1 MTQNIS
7 ALPRIRAM
15 IRSDGTGELV
25 IDGVSSHIAAADEA
39 GVREEIIHRV
49 TDAARSI
56 DRAVRLTAEDEQ
68 GRSPLIVHPNGDVE
82 DDGAFIPTPVKPD
95 PEPAEPAG
103 TDSVSDIEAAE
114 AAEATEAV
122 EAADSAVSAAVSET
136 EVVELVALVVAS
148 DQQAPNLDTAVLQ
161 AAVLDDAELDAM
173 VDREML
179 DDAVLDAGMLEGTVL
194 DADAD
199 ADAEGEAEAD
209 ADVEVILIEPAS
221 SERAHV
227 LPVTTFDGLVLDLDA
242 DADDEDDQELDLT
255 AEPFSAPRSATRFIG
270 LAPVPGDTP
279 AEEDTNTSPADLVP
293 PETGTDDDAVAPA
306 ALDGGGPNL
315 ADFMNSRPP
324 LVTGPALLGWQG
336 TVRRLTGGLVSPAPG
351 AGEMSHRSAVASV
364 QRSLVGPRT
373 IVVLNPKGGA
383 HKTTATL
390 LIAATFGIHRGG
402 YTLAWDNNET
412 MGTLGVRAQTAH
424 HTNTAVDLLRD
435 LDNFAYSSSARVGDL
450 DNYVRNQ
457 GDARFDA
464 LASDLDPAGAASIDD
479 VAFGKLHAALSRFYR
494 VLIIDTGNNMRASNW
509 EAAVEAADQLVVVST
524 IREDTAY
531 GAASLLDGLRQKGH
545 ADKVAQ
551 AVTIL
556 ASPAKTADRQLSLR
570 LHDHFSQL
578 TRTVVD
584 VPYDAALVAGGSL
597 NFDALAPRT
606 REAWLVATAAIAEG
620 L

>member
-7 ALPRIRAM
+7 ELPRIRAM
-15 IRSDGTGELV
+15 IRSDGTGDLL
-25 IDGVSSHIAAADEA
+25 IDGVSQHITAADEA
-39 GVREEIIHRV
+39 GVREEIINRV

-56 DRAVRLTAEDEQ
+56 RRAVRLTAEDEQ
-68 GRSPLIVHPNGDVE
+68 GQSPLIVHPNGDVE
-82 DDGAFIPTPVKPD
+82 DDGAFIPTPVAPQQD
-95 PEPAEPAG
+95 AVEQAGDAE
-103 TDSVSDIEAAE
+103 DAE
-114 AAEATEAV
+114 AEAENAPQHSPRPAARISAMPGATP
-122 EAADSAVSAAVSET
+122 VSATATET
-136 EVVELVALVVAS
+136 EVVELVALVVAPKPETAE
-148 DQQAPNLDTAVLQ
+148 DQAPEDDAPDLD
-161 AAVLDDAELDAM
+161 AAVLDA
-173 VDREML
+173 
-179 DDAVLDAGMLEGTVL
+179 AVLDAAAVNAGNIEDAVADAGMLG
-194 DADAD
+194 D
-199 ADAEGEAEAD
+199 
-209 ADVEVILIEPAS
+209 
-221 SERAHV
+221 SEHA
-227 LPVTTFDGLVLDLDA
+227 TTFDDLVLDLDA
-242 DADDEDDQELDLT
+242 DADDDEDG
-255 AEPFSAPRSATRFIG
+255 AEQDVAAAGYFAPRSASDSDTATATAEP
-270 LAPVPGDTP
+270 APVPSPPLVDP
-279 AEEDTNTSPADLVP
+279 AAALAVLVGSDSPAVISG
-293 PETGTDDDAVAPA
+293 E
-306 ALDGGGPNL
+306 GPNL

-324 LVTGPALLGWQG
+324 LVAGPALLGWQG
-336 TVRRLTGGLVSPAPG
+336 AIRRLTGGMVAPAPG
-351 AGEMSHRSAVASV
+351 AGEMAHRAAVASV

-412 MGTLGVRAQTAH
+412 MGTLGVRAQTAA

-479 VAFGKLHAALSRFYR
+479 VAFRKLHAALSRFYR

-509 EAAVEAADQLVVVST
+509 EAAVETADQLVVVST

-545 ADKVAQ
+545 ADKVAH

-556 ASPAKTADRQLSLR
+556 ASPAKTADRQLSVR

-597 NFDALAPRT
+597 NIDALAPRT
-606 REAWLVATAAIAEG
+606 REAWLLATAAIAEG

>member
-7 ALPRIRAM
+7 ELPRIRAM

-25 IDGVSSHIAAADEA
+25 IDGVSSRVTAADEA
-39 GVREEIIHRV
+39 GVREEIINRV
-49 TDAARSI
+49 TDAARAI

-68 GRSPLIVHPNGDVE
+68 GKSPLIVHPNGDVE
-82 DDGAFIPTPVKPD
+82 DDGAFIPTSSEPGPASEPVSTA
-95 PEPAEPAG
+95 PA
-103 TDSVSDIEAAE
+103 
-114 AAEATEAV
+114 
-122 EAADSAVSAAVSET
+122 AVSAAVSASED
-136 EVVELVALVVAS
+136 VELIALVVPAE
-148 DQQAPNLDTAVLQ
+148 QQKSGFDTAELQAAGLDDAGLGTAALDTATLK
-161 AAVLDDAELDAM
+161 EAM
-173 VDREML
+173 R
-179 DDAVLDAGMLEGTVL
+179 
-194 DADAD
+194 
-199 ADAEGEAEAD
+199 D
-209 ADVEVILIEPAS
+209 ADVIQQIEPAPS
-221 SERAHV
+221 ARAHV
-227 LPVTTFDGLVLDLDA
+227 PPLTAFDGLVLDLDA
-242 DADDEDDQELDLT
+242 DTDDEDDQEQDL
-255 AEPFSAPRSATRFIG
+255 AASPFSAPRAATNLVG
-270 LAPVPGDTP
+270 PAPVPGGTF
-279 AEEDTNTSPADLVP
+279 AEVPADDP
-293 PETGTDDDAVAPA
+293 SIAPA
-306 ALDGGGPNL
+306 ALAGGGPNL

-324 LVTGPALLGWQG
+324 LVAGPALLGWQG

-351 AGEMSHRSAVASV
+351 TGEMSHRAAVASV

-412 MGTLGVRAQTAH
+412 MGTLGVRAQTAA

-509 EAAVEAADQLVVVST
+509 EAAVDAADQLVVVST

-556 ASPAKTADRQLSLR
+556 ASPAKTADRHLSVR
-570 LHDHFSQL
+570 LHDHFSKL

-584 VPYDAALVAGGSL
+584 VPYDSALVAGGSL
-597 NFDALAPRT
+597 NYDALAPRT

>member
-1 MTQNIS
+1 M
-7 ALPRIRAM
+7 
-15 IRSDGTGELV
+15 
-25 IDGVSSHIAAADEA
+25 
-39 GVREEIIHRV
+39 
-49 TDAARSI
+49 
-56 DRAVRLTAEDEQ
+56 
-68 GRSPLIVHPNGDVE
+68 
-82 DDGAFIPTPVKPD
+82 
-95 PEPAEPAG
+95 
-103 TDSVSDIEAAE
+103 
-114 AAEATEAV
+114 
-122 EAADSAVSAAVSET
+122 
-136 EVVELVALVVAS
+136 
-148 DQQAPNLDTAVLQ
+148 
-161 AAVLDDAELDAM
+161 
-173 VDREML
+173 
-179 DDAVLDAGMLEGTVL
+179 
-194 DADAD
+194 
-199 ADAEGEAEAD
+199 
-209 ADVEVILIEPAS
+209 
-221 SERAHV
+221 
-227 LPVTTFDGLVLDLDA
+227 LDLDA
-242 DADDEDDQELDLT
+242 DADDDEDD
-255 AEPFSAPRSATRFIG
+255 AEQGIASAGYSAPRSAMDPDE
-270 LAPVPGDTP
+270 PVPSL
-279 AEEDTNTSPADLVP
+279 A
-293 PETGTDDDAVAPA
+293 TDDPAAALAVLVASDAPA
-306 ALDGGGPNL
+306 PISGEGPNL

-324 LVTGPALLGWQG
+324 LVAGPALLGWQG
-336 TVRRLTGGLVSPAPG
+336 AIRRLTGGMVAPAPG
-351 AGEMSHRSAVASV
+351 AGEMAHRAAVASV

-412 MGTLGVRAQTAH
+412 MGTLGVRAQTAA

-479 VAFGKLHAALSRFYR
+479 VAFRKLHAALSRFYR

-509 EAAVEAADQLVVVST
+509 EAAVETADQLVVVST

-545 ADKVAQ
+545 ADKVAH

-597 NFDALAPRT
+597 NIDALSPRT
-606 REAWLVATAAIAEG
+606 REAWLLATAAIAEG

>member
-7 ALPRIRAM
+7 ELPRIRAM

-25 IDGVSSHIAAADEA
+25 IDGVSSRVTAADEA
-39 GVREEIIHRV
+39 GVREEIINRV
-49 TDAARSI
+49 TDAARAI

-68 GRSPLIVHPNGDVE
+68 GKSPLIVHPNGDVE
-82 DDGAFIPTPVKPD
+82 DDGAFIPTSSEPGPASEPVSTA
-95 PEPAEPAG
+95 PA
-103 TDSVSDIEAAE
+103 
-114 AAEATEAV
+114 
-122 EAADSAVSAAVSET
+122 AVSAAVSASED
-136 EVVELVALVVAS
+136 VELIALVVPAE
-148 DQQAPNLDTAVLQ
+148 QQKSGFDTAELQAAGLDDAGLGTAALDTATLK
-161 AAVLDDAELDAM
+161 EAM
-173 VDREML
+173 R
-179 DDAVLDAGMLEGTVL
+179 
-194 DADAD
+194 
-199 ADAEGEAEAD
+199 D
-209 ADVEVILIEPAS
+209 ADVIQQIEPAPS
-221 SERAHV
+221 ARAHV
-227 LPVTTFDGLVLDLDA
+227 PPLTAFDGLVLDLDA
-242 DADDEDDQELDLT
+242 DTDDEDDQEQDL
-255 AEPFSAPRSATRFIG
+255 AASPFSAPRAATNLVG
-270 LAPVPGDTP
+270 PAPVPGGTF
-279 AEEDTNTSPADLVP
+279 AEVPADDP
-293 PETGTDDDAVAPA
+293 SIASA
-306 ALDGGGPNL
+306 ALAGGGPNL

-324 LVTGPALLGWQG
+324 LVAGPALLGWQG

-351 AGEMSHRSAVASV
+351 TGEMSHRAAVASV

-412 MGTLGVRAQTAH
+412 MGTLGVRAQTAA

-509 EAAVEAADQLVVVST
+509 EAAVDAADQLVVVST

-556 ASPAKTADRQLSLR
+556 ASPAKTADRHLSVR
-570 LHDHFSQL
+570 LHDHFSKL

-584 VPYDAALVAGGSL
+584 VPYDSALVAGGSL
-597 NFDALAPRT
+597 NYDALAPRT

>member
-1 MTQNIS
+1 MTQNVS

-25 IDGVSSHIAAADEA
+25 IDGVTTRITAADEA
-39 GVREEIIHRV
+39 GVREEIINRV
-49 TDAARSI
+49 TDAARAI

-68 GRSPLIVHPNGDVE
+68 GQSPLIVHPNGDVE
-82 DDGAFIPTPVKPD
+82 DDGAFIPTPTE
-95 PEPAEPAG
+95 PESPADVA
-103 TDSVSDIEAAE
+103 
-114 AAEATEAV
+114 
-122 EAADSAVSAAVSET
+122 AVSAT
-136 EVVELVALVVAS
+136 EVVELVALVVPA
-148 DQQAPNLDTAVLQ
+148 DQQAPELDTAVLQ
-161 AAVLDDAELDAM
+161 AAGLDDAGLDTAGF
-173 VDREML
+173 DRGML
-179 DDAVLDAGMLEGTVL
+179 DDAVLDAGMLDGDGHGDGDVL
-194 DADAD
+194 GADAD
-199 ADAEGEAEAD
+199 ADDE
-209 ADVEVILIEPAS
+209 IQIEPAS
-221 SERAHV
+221 SATAYV
-227 LPVTTFDGLVLDLDA
+227 LPVASFDGLVLDLGA
-242 DADDEDDQELDLT
+242 DDDDEDDRDQDPES
-255 AEPFSAPRSATRFIG
+255 APFSAPRSATP
-270 LAPVPGDTP
+270 LVTP
-279 AEEDTNTSPADLVP
+279 AAV
-293 PETGTDDDAVAPA
+293 TDDVPVAPA

-324 LVTGPALLGWQG
+324 LVAGPALLGWQG

-351 AGEMSHRSAVASV
+351 TDEMSHRAAVASV

-412 MGTLGVRAQTAH
+412 MGTLGVRAQTAA

-509 EAAVEAADQLVVVST
+509 EAAVDVADQLVVVST

-570 LHDHFSQL
+570 LHDHFSKL

-584 VPYDAALVAGGSL
+584 VPYDSALVAGGSL
-597 NFDALAPRT
+597 NYDALAPRT